1 MIGKDGTELRE
12 FPFTIDGRR
21 TKVAVVIE
29 DKRGTWFAIGHQ
41 FGPTLLVKAY
51 SCETAF
57 DVFDEH
63 CGERVDPADPA
74 LLDYEPDSFQ
84 LREAK
89 GDRARGACVFAA
101 MDSGEIRI
109 NDGGTTVWA
118 DPNEWMREIPQ
129 SKARGRTC
137 RRR

>member
-74 LLDYEPDSFQ
+74 LLDYEPSDP
-84 LREAK
+84 LGLEDVTLT
-89 GDRARGACVFAA
+89 GARILAA

-118 DPNEWMREIPQ
+118 DPNEWMREVPQ
-129 SKARGRTC
+129 SRARGRTC
-137 RRR
+137 RHLR